1 MLFKKRKNQ
10 IKKRKN
16 ILEKKKKKKKK
27 KDFIKEWPSP
37 GVPLLNFGGGPTF
50 NIWGLCWDPTFEL

>member
-16 ILEKKKKKKKK
+16 ILEKKKKKKKKK

-50 NIWGLCWDPTFEL
+50 NI